1 MHADADGD
9 PVPVG
14 RELASDDGTG
24 DVIEEGTSCIIIT
37 TTTIHKPEKNIFK
50 ERYSRDNCIVERTI
64 NEFAS
69 SRSVFFGNEAHETKS
84 SVLHSRSTRYGSKQM
99 SLRALYF

>member
-1 MHADADGD
+1 MVISSLDAERQKD
-9 PVPVG
+9 
-14 RELASDDGTG
+14 
-24 DVIEEGTSCIIIT
+24 EEDCG
-37 TTTIHKPEKNIFK
+37 KKNLCHQKSF
-50 ERYSRDNCIVERTI
+50 IVERTI

-84 SVLHSRSTRYGSKQM
+84 SVLHSRRTRYGLKQM